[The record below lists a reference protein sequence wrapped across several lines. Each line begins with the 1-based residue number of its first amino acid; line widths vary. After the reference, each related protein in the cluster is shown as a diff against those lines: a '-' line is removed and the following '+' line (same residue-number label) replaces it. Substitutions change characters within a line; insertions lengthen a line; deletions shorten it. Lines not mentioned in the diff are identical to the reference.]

1 MFLPLHR
8 RQVDDGMVHGLS
20 RRGKPDRSSDDPM
33 AWVEDCSNI
42 PVRYDAVAKYG
53 TTVLI
58 LCLQDSFHQYDVRL
72 KDHCQ
77 QQMQGRGSKGLD
89 PLAQVRSVLQIADNL
104 ALTQISMHADI
115 KCTLMTHQG
124 SLGN

>member
-1 MFLPLHR
+1 MTEWC
-8 RQVDDGMVHGLS
+8 MVYPGGVNRTAAAMILWL
-20 RRGKPDRSSDDPM
+20 GWKTM
-33 AWVEDCSNI
+33 CSNI

-53 TTVLI
+53 STVLI
-58 LCLQDSFHQYDVRL
+58 SCLEEGFHQYDVRL

-77 QQMQGRGSKGLD
+77 QQLQGCGSKGLD

-104 ALTQISMHADI
+104 ALTQISTHADI